1 MKWNFFKTNW
11 FPIAVIVL
19 VLAAIVKKN
28 LLGAITNTGK
38 AGTATEKLTGGGAIA
53 SAGES
58 HAGILSWAS
67 RTSVALPDIPESVAI
82 PFLQRFGRVAAGEQQ
97 KFGVPAS
104 IMLACAYVNSF
115 SGQRDW
121 ARQYH
126 NYFAL
131 GCTSDWP
138 GASETV
144 GGACIR
150 RYERAWDSFRDFS
163 VYLSGRSDFAALR
176 QSCGK
181 DWKAWAKALHA
192 KKVSDVSDFEA
203 EVVKVIEA
211 YRLYELDK

>member
-1 MKWNFFKTNW
+1 MKWKFFKTNW

-131 GCTSDWP
+131 GCTSDWS

-163 VYLSGRSDFAALR
+163 KNLSGRNDFTALQ
-176 QSCGK
+176 QSCGS
-181 DWKAWAKALHA
+181 DWKAWAKALDTQ
-192 KKVSDVSDFEA
+192 KVSDVSGFET
-203 EVVKVIEA
+203 EVIRVIEA